1 MHATF
6 EYGAAVSAPTANC
19 DPDRALVVTRQL
31 LAFPRWYYL
40 TAFVLLPVVFV
51 ILPDKNLQDVVQ
63 LERLAPQIE
72 RAQALAPEA
81 RDLISRMVA
90 RQGAL
95 AGPDGSAQELRRTA
109 AIEQV
114 THAMKAKEPDTIASS
129 GSRPPQE

>member
-40 TAFVLLPVVFV
+40 TALVLLPVVFV

-63 LERLAPQIE
+63 LERLAPNR

-114 THAMKAKEPDTIASS
+114 THAMKPKEPDTIASS